1 LLTNLKFSG
10 FCFSFGTI
18 FGLFKLDSKIGLI
31 PMSKSCIL
39 FCNCGA
45 GVITSDKSE
54 QIKSNLKNLDTDV
67 YQLDDFCGIVLNRK
81 DFIRAIDRKYDQK
94 IMVACYPR
102 AIKNLLAQND
112 LELSGLDVL
121 NFRELSVA
129 DIESKLRTDFSFAD
143 GKASE
148 TRMESGLDVPAW
160 YPVIDQRLCIDC
172 GKCFK
177 FCLFGV
183 YTFGGKQLKVVNPL
197 ACKNN
202 CPACGRNC
210 PTSAIIFPRLK
221 ENSVLAGA
229 EPGTESQYKGMA
241 DNKEMISILNQR
253 SALRRNIFRA
263 GLVEQAEAERKKALE
278 EMKITSGK
286 IKKDD

>member
-1 LLTNLKFSG
+1 MFVNEVIFNGDLLFSRNY
-10 FCFSFGTI
+10 FWFIYTEF
-18 FGLFKLDSKIGLI
+18 LNPALV
-31 PMSKSCIL
+31 MAKSCIL

-45 GVITSDKSE
+45 GVITSEKSK
-54 QIKSNLKNLDTDV
+54 QIKTVLATIDADL

-81 DFIRAIDRKYDQK
+81 DFIRAIDQKYERKV
-94 IMVACYPR
+94 MVACYPR
-102 AIKNLLAQND
+102 AIENLLAQND
-112 LELSGLDVL
+112 LQLSGLEVV

-129 DIESKLRTDFSFAD
+129 EIESKLRNDFSFAE
-143 GKASE
+143 GIAAETNIASN
-148 TRMESGLDVPAW
+148 LDVPAW
-160 YPVIDQRLCIDC
+160 YPVIDRALCTNC

-183 YTFGGKQLKVVNPL
+183 YSFKDKQLKVVNSL

-221 ENSVLAGA
+221 EGGVLAGA
-229 EPGTESQYKGMA
+229 EPGSEPPTKEFVM
-241 DNKEMISILNQR
+241 DNNLISKLNQR

-263 GLVEQAEAERKKALE
+263 GLMEQAEAERQKALE
-278 EMKITSGK
+278 ELKNKEM
-286 IKKDD
+286 